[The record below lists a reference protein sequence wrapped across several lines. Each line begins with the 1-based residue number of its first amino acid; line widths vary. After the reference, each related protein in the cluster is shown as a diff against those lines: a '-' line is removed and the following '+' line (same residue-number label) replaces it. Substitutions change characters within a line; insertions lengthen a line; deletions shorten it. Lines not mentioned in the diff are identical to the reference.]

1 MPTQILMPQLS
12 PTMEEGKLAKWH
24 VKEGDEVRSGD
35 VLVEIETDKA
45 TMEVEA
51 PDDGTI
57 DKLLVAEGTEHVPVN
72 YPIALLLTED
82 EGASPFETRPAAAPQ
97 DEEVPPPRGEGRGA
111 FSKGEEAQRA
121 AGEGDHAEQV
131 MSKIAEQI
139 RRNGRDDHASRVF
152 ASPLARRLAREFGL
166 ELTALNGSGPHG
178 RIVKSDVE
186 RAARETMRVPGPVEA
201 EVMEAELG
209 PPRQELVKRREPHET
224 RGLSDAQVLALYEPG
239 SYEIVPHAPG

>member
-72 YPIALLLTED
+72 YPIAHLLTED
-82 EGASPFETRPAAAPQ
+82 EGASSFETRPAAAPR
-97 DEEVPPPRGEGRGA
+97 DEQNRRA
-111 FSKGEEAQRA
+111 DQAQRQRRSRQPRLRFALGA
-121 AGEGDHAEQV
+121 ALGARAWARARNAE
-131 MSKIAEQI
+131 
-139 RRNGRDDHASRVF
+139 R
-152 ASPLARRLAREFGL
+152 
-166 ELTALNGSGPHG
+166 
-178 RIVKSDVE
+178 
-186 RAARETMRVPGPVEA
+186 
-201 EVMEAELG
+201 LG
-209 PPRQELVKRREPHET
+209 PAWPHCEV
-224 RGLSDAQVLALYEPG
+224 R
-239 SYEIVPHAPG
+239 H